1 MRLLRRRM
9 ECTIALTL
17 CLTMGYA
24 LFSAHSQRSLA
35 EDLVRL
41 RVVANSDSAYDQS
54 VKLAVRDAVLEEIA
68 GWEIQPD
75 CAQEMM
81 NDLDS
86 RRGCIAQAVRQTL
99 DACGSDD
106 RFAIRLDRE
115 YYPTR
120 TYETFSL
127 PAGEYQ
133 GLRIFLGEGAGHNW
147 WCVIYPALCLDTVSA
162 EQSLTGEQRGLI
174 HRDTGEYAVRFRMA
188 EVVGELEA
196 LLG

>member
-1 MRLLRRRM
+1 MTILRRRM
-9 ECTIALTL
+9 ECTIVLTL

-24 LFSAHSQRSLA
+24 LFSEYSQRSLA

-41 RVVANSDSAYDQS
+41 RVVANSDSVHDQT
-54 VKLAVRDAVLEEIA
+54 VKLAVRDAVLEEIS

-75 CAQEMM
+75 SAQEMM
-81 NDLDS
+81 NELDS
-86 RRGCIAQAVRQTL
+86 RRGQIARAVRRTL
-99 DACGSDD
+99 DDFGSDD
-106 RFAIRLDRE
+106 GFVIRLDRD

-162 EQSLTGEQRGLI
+162 EQSLTEEQRGLI
-174 HRDTGEYAVRFRMA
+174 HRNNGEYAVRFRMA
-188 EVVGELEA
+188 EAVGELEE
-196 LLG
+196 LLR

>member
-1 MRLLRRRM
+1 MRILRRRM

-24 LFSAHSQRSLA
+24 LFRAHSQRSLA

-54 VKLAVRDAVLEEIA
+54 VKLAVRDAVLEELA
-68 GWEIQPD
+68 GWESQPD

-81 NDLDS
+81 RELDN
-86 RRGCIAQAVRQTL
+86 RRGRIAQAVRRTL
-99 DACGSDD
+99 DACGSEDG
-106 RFAIRLDRE
+106 FVIRLDRD

>member
-1 MRLLRRRM
+1 MSYLRKRM

-17 CLTMGYA
+17 CFTLGYA
-24 LFSAHSQRSLA
+24 LFCQYSQRSLA

-41 RVVANSDSAYDQS
+41 RVVANSDSARDQQI
-54 VKLAVRDAVLEEIA
+54 KLAVRDTVLTEIA

-81 NDLDS
+81 NELDS